1 MSCASSQAGTAS
13 GGERQQI
20 FLIDAFKALAAQL
33 IVLHHLAW
41 YGPMSDVA
49 ASLSPQF
56 DWGQDWLAEY
66 GRYAVA
72 AFLAIGGYLAAQA
85 LQPRGLPA
93 GKSPLCLLMQRYARL
108 VGPYAVAL
116 ILAVASASIARH
128 WMSHDSIGGTPQ
140 LGQFFAHLFLLHDL
154 LEYEAL
160 SAGVWYVAIDFQ
172 LYALLV
178 LLLWL
183 AERMFWRR
191 PAGADFFIGPLL
203 VAGVAL
209 ASLFFFNR
217 DADWDHTALYFFG
230 AYALGVGSRWAA
242 DSDRPHAALLLVAAI
257 GIAALAIDFRPRIAI
272 ALLVAV
278 SLGLAQLHVRLTGAG
293 VLTSLSR
300 ISYSLF
306 LVHFPVCLLVSAV
319 FQHFAPDNPALNALG
334 LFFAWL
340 ASNIVAVFFYR
351 HVETRMTPWLS
362 RWITCRR
369 LAAA

>member
-1 MSCASSQAGTAS
+1 V

-49 ASLSPQF
+49 AALSPQL
-56 DWGQDWLAEY
+56 DRGQDWLAEY

-72 AFLAIGGYLAAQA
+72 AFLAVGGYLAAQT
-85 LQPRGLPA
+85 LKPGGLPS
-93 GKSPLCLLMQRYARL
+93 GKSPLCLVMQRYARL
-108 VGPYAVAL
+108 VGPYAIAL

-128 WMSHDSIGGTPQ
+128 WMTHDSIGSAPQ
-140 LGQFFAHLFLLHDL
+140 LGQFFAHLFLLHDM

-178 LLLWL
+178 LLLWGADTL
-183 AERMFWRR
+183 WRR
-191 PAGADFFIGPLL
+191 PAGADFFLGPLL

-209 ASLFFFNR
+209 ASLFFFNL

-230 AYALGVGSRWAA
+230 AYALGVGSRWAVESA
-242 DSDRPHAALLLVAAI
+242 RPHAALLLVAAI
-257 GIAALAIDFRPRIAI
+257 GAAALALDFRPRIAV
-272 ALLVAV
+272 ALVVAM
-278 SLGLAQLHVRLTGAG
+278 SLGLAQLHVRMSGVG

-300 ISYSLF
+300 TSYSLF
-306 LVHFPVCLLVSAV
+306 LVHFPICLLVSAA
-319 FQHFAPDNPALNALG
+319 FQHYAPASPALNAVG
-334 LFFAWL
+334 VVAAWL
-340 ASNIVAVFFYR
+340 GSNLAAAFFYR
-351 HVETRMTPWLS
+351 HVEVRMAPWLS